1 MRTSLTMMDFI
12 IIGSIVGFVC
22 SLSVIITIK
31 LLSYINSRA
40 KMALIQSMIDEMEEK
55 IKTEVNFSEIVENL
69 QKEDGGLNDN

>member
-22 SLSVIITIK
+22 SLSVITTIK

-55 IKTEVNFSEIVENL
+55 IKTEVDFSEIVENL

>member
-1 MRTSLTMMDFI
+1 MKTSLTMMDFI

-31 LLSYINSRA
+31 LLSYINAKA

-55 IKTEVNFSEIVENL
+55 IKTEVDFSEIVENL

>member
-1 MRTSLTMMDFI
+1 MKTSLTIMDFI

-22 SLSVIITIK
+22 SLSVITTIK
-31 LLSYINSRA
+31 LLSYINSKA

-55 IKTEVNFSEIVENL
+55 IKTEVDFSEIVENL

>member
-55 IKTEVNFSEIVENL
+55 IKTEVDFSEIVENL